1 MLAGGDDVVDELL
14 AVHTD
19 LHGGPVLGQLR
30 RKLQVIAGFEGPV
43 FGQPEHRFVLVSWS
57 SKLFLTTYGKVVHT
71 LALIITMRTI
81 RLWVVGVTLGQR

>member
-30 RKLQVIAGFEGPV
+30 RKLQVITGFEGPV
-43 FGQPEHRFVLVSWS
+43 FGEP
-57 SKLFLTTYGKVVHT
+57 
-71 LALIITMRTI
+71 
-81 RLWVVGVTLGQR
+81 